1 MKNESISL
9 DELSQRASDR
19 RQCCQEVESLCQRQC
34 ACVFTLTTALL
45 LQGIEVPS
53 IDVRKHPRLGEGVLQ
68 VAVGPDEYKPRDH
81 VRGNRR
87 KRAKP
92 KGLPYAFFASG
103 VPLDTVEVAPGVTC
117 TTPLFTWFLF
127 ATRLSLEELVVL
139 GDSLLRRN
147 VLHERYTL
155 QDFEDMLVHIE
166 HYAHNPRNGRAR
178 APRGITACRKALV
191 LMQEHTDSSTET
203 RLRLM
208 LERHGLP
215 RPTVNHMVQLP
226 DGGVVFMDIAFV
238 KAQVDVEY
246 DGKHH
251 EQQWEADAQR
261 RLRIESAGWDYVQV
275 VNGSMHSENGQRM
288 VAEVVA
294 RHIEDRTGVNY
305 LRTTP
310 FTLEQL
316 ADRRRSLWK
325 TAP

>member
-1 MKNESISL
+1 
-9 DELSQRASDR
+9 
-19 RQCCQEVESLCQRQC
+19 
-34 ACVFTLTTALL
+34 
-45 LQGIEVPS
+45 
-53 IDVRKHPRLGEGVLQ
+53 
-68 VAVGPDEYKPRDH
+68 
-81 VRGNRR
+81 
-87 KRAKP
+87 
-92 KGLPYAFFASG
+92 
-103 VPLDTVEVAPGVTC
+103 
-117 TTPLFTWFLF
+117 
-127 ATRLSLEELVVL
+127 
-139 GDSLLRRN
+139 
-147 VLHERYTL
+147 
-155 QDFEDMLVHIE
+155 
-166 HYAHNPRNGRAR
+166 
-178 APRGITACRKALV
+178 
-191 LMQEHTDSSTET
+191 
-203 RLRLM
+203 M

-238 KAQVDVEY
+238 GARVDVEY

-275 VNGSMHSENGQRM
+275 VNCSMRSEEGQRM

-294 RHIEDRTGVNY
+294 RHIEDRTGINY

>member
-1 MKNESISL
+1 M
-9 DELSQRASDR
+9 
-19 RQCCQEVESLCQRQC
+19 
-34 ACVFTLTTALL
+34 L
-45 LQGIEVPS
+45 LQGIEVPF
-53 IDVRKHPRLGEGVLQ
+53 IDVRKHPRLREDVLQ
-68 VAVGPDEYKPRDH
+68 VVVAPDEYKPRDH

-139 GDSLLRRN
+139 GDSLLRRD

-155 QDFEDMLVHIE
+155 QDFEDMLVRIE
-166 HYAHNPRNGRAR
+166 HYAHNPRNGRTR
-178 APRGITACRKALV
+178 APRGMTACRKALV

-275 VNGSMHSENGQRM
+275 VNCSMSTEKGQRM

-294 RHIEDRTGVNY
+294 RHIEERTGINY
-305 LRTTP
+305 LLPTP
-310 FTLEQL
+310 FTIEQL
-316 ADRRRSLWK
+316 ADQRRTIWK
-325 TAP
+325 TAA

>member
-1 MKNESISL
+1 MRVRVHPHHSIVAARHRGAVHRYA
-9 DELSQRASDR
+9 QASTPAGRCAAGGCGSR
-19 RQCCQEVESLCQRQC
+19 RIQAEGSRTGQPAQARQAKGSPLRVLCEWC
-34 ACVFTLTTALL
+34 
-45 LQGIEVPS
+45 
-53 IDVRKHPRLGEGVLQ
+53 
-68 VAVGPDEYKPRDH
+68 AVGHSGGGTGRHLHHTPIH
-81 VRGNRR
+81 V
-87 KRAKP
+87 
-92 KGLPYAFFASG
+92 
-103 VPLDTVEVAPGVTC
+103 VPLR
-117 TTPLFTWFLF
+117 
-127 ATRLSLEELVVL
+127 TRLSLEELVVL

-155 QDFEDMLVHIE
+155 QDFEDMLVRIE
-166 HYAHNPRNGRAR
+166 HYAHNPRSGRAR
-178 APRGITACRKALV
+178 APRGMTACRKALV

-208 LERHGLP
+208 LECHGLP
-215 RPTVNHMVQLP
+215 RPTVNHMVRLP

-275 VNGSMHSENGQRM
+275 VNCSMSTEKGQRM

-305 LRTTP
+305 LLPTP

-316 ADRRRSLWK
+316 ADRRRMIWK
-325 TAP
+325 TAA